1 MSKELCD
8 VRICWDM
15 SKVDMEKLF
24 EIERLMREIGVS
36 FDTGAGCGCRDWE
49 WDWSL
54 KGPVKVEFCCLK
66 KDREKTFG
74 ELYDMEVAEE
84 YWMND
89 RDDNLYEIKLYQFV
103 SKEDGSCNS
112 WRFEEWVNDE
122 LKKMAN
128 YPNNRDGAY
137 NRFFARRN
145 ELDSSPNVKTRRY
158 FINTPNITTEQAV
171 AYVKKVVEDVRG
183 TNDDP
188 TK

>member
-8 VRICWDM
+8 VRIRWDM

-24 EIERLMREIGVS
+24 ELERLMRELGVS
-36 FDTGAGCGCRDWE
+36 FDTGAGCCWRDWE

-74 ELYDMEVAEE
+74 ELYDKEVAEE

-89 RDDNLYEIKLYQFV
+89 KDDNLYEIKLYQFV
-103 SKEDGSCNS
+103 SKEDGSCNA

-128 YPNNRDGAY
+128 YPNNRDVAY
-137 NRFFARRN
+137 NHFFARRD
-145 ELDSSPNVKTRRY
+145 ELDSSPNVKTRSY

-171 AYVKKVVEDVRG
+171 AYVKKVIEDVRG